1 LLFPCPSQRIF
12 AKRSA
17 QSIDIPCYYL
27 HGMNFNGKLRTGTPM
42 NTNLKCILC
51 IEDEP
56 EMIDLIR
63 LILGRRGF
71 EVKGANGGVEGL
83 QMIRQEMPDL
93 VLLDLMMPDM
103 DGWEVYQ
110 QMKADEK
117 TKNIPVI
124 VVTAKAQ
131 SIDKVLG
138 LHIAKVDDYIAKP
151 FSPQDLM
158 NSVEKVLN
166 KTKA

>member
-1 LLFPCPSQRIF
+1 MNNTTVKRIV
-12 AKRSA
+12 
-17 QSIDIPCYYL
+17 
-27 HGMNFNGKLRTGTPM
+27 
-42 NTNLKCILC
+42 C
-51 IEDEP
+51 IEDET
-56 EMIDLIR
+56 EMIDLIQ

-71 EVKGANGGVEGL
+71 EVVGAPGGKEGL
-83 QMIRQEMPDL
+83 QLVRDIHPDL

-110 QMKADEK
+110 QMKADE
-117 TKNIPVI
+117 TTRTIPVI

-151 FSPQDLM
+151 FSPQELL
-158 NSVEKVLN
+158 NSVEKVFA
-166 KTKA
+166 KQG

>member
-1 LLFPCPSQRIF
+1 M
-12 AKRSA
+12 KR
-17 QSIDIPCYYL
+17 
-27 HGMNFNGKLRTGTPM
+27 
-42 NTNLKCILC
+42 ILC

-71 EVKGANGGVEGL
+71 EVLGAAGGTAGL
-83 QMIRQEMPDL
+83 KEVRAQLPDL

-110 QMKADEK
+110 QMKADDS
-117 TKNIPVI
+117 TRSIPVI

-151 FSPQDLM
+151 FSPQDLL
-158 NSVEKVLN
+158 NSVEKVLSQK
-166 KTKA
+166 KTAS

>member
-1 LLFPCPSQRIF
+1 MT
-12 AKRSA
+12 ADEKKR
-17 QSIDIPCYYL
+17 
-27 HGMNFNGKLRTGTPM
+27 
-42 NTNLKCILC
+42 ILC

-63 LILGRRGF
+63 LILQRRGF
-71 EVKGANGGVEGL
+71 EIQGATGGQEGL
-83 QMIRQEMPDL
+83 RRVREWLPHL

-110 QMKADEK
+110 QMKAEEN
-117 TKNIPVI
+117 TRSIPVI

-151 FSPQDLM
+151 FGPQELIT
-158 NSVEKVLN
+158 SVERVLAQ
-166 KTKA
+166 TF